1 MKIFILKITAY
12 FNLNHQERLQTL
24 ISSACL
30 EHLDF
35 LDENS
40 ESVEFLALKELEID
54 NSQYKSLSDLPK
66 LMNTSEDSKAK
77 IEDFASSSLN
87 DMISLLQTITNRFT
101 KAVVLHELVNR
112 YGFKM
117 QIHDLTVYLKVFR

>member
-1 MKIFILKITAY
+1 
-12 FNLNHQERLQTL
+12 
-24 ISSACL
+24 
-30 EHLDF
+30 LDF

-66 LMNTSEDSKAK
+66 LMNTSEDSKAR
-77 IEDFASSSLN
+77 IEDFATSSLN
-87 DMISLLQTITNRFT
+87 DMISLLQTTTNRFT

-117 QIHDLTVYLKVFR
+117 QIHDLTVYLIVFRVNYLSFLLFCYLTIVSSG